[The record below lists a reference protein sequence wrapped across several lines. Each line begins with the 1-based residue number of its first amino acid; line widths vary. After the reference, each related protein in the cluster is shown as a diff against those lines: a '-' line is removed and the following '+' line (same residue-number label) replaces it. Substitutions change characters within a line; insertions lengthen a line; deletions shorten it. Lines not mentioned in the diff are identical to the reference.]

1 MGRYITLHSCLCNS
15 YDGHLKWVY
24 YCAQKKIQI
33 HILFQIKTNSE
44 LEPF

>member
-1 MGRYITLHSCLCNS
+1 MGRYMITLHGCLCNS

-24 YCAQKKIQI
+24 YCAKKIQI
-33 HILFQIKTNSE
+33 RILFQIKKNSE